1 LDTSWCPTT
10 GTVRCST
17 NQGFGIGF
25 CCQHGDLR
33 AAGTADSAGTV
44 SLHCGRKANPV
55 TTWGIYELE
64 YDRTRYSFR
73 VTINRPR
80 LDAEGFLSDME
91 TTWYI
96 DSDVAQRVVTSPER
110 DDPSSLEY
118 VPHREVLEMSASG
131 LLDKS
136 LLRPLTSTDD
146 SMVSENFVHNAVL
159 LPHEFVDL
167 TGETCATGVTKAGFM
182 DQADFCHLDAG
193 FCNDKQVQLL
203 WEADVARGEPD
214 ASEYWIRGFC
224 QDTAYTFEEDDT
236 TFLSCPFPVDFY
248 SEVKINIPVLEED
261 LAMSEFVVTEK
272 SCSDTCP
279 NLFDI
284 VCFVDNS
291 CWRPIIIVVFL
302 LTFSCVGV
310 CLLVFLFMKKH
321 KSLEQHVKN
330 MRKSKE
336 DRQAMTSSMGGA
348 NNSPMPVGSSWS
360 TMAPPQMVSGASMN
374 LPSQMSQC
382 GALPMGSQF
391 QAPVLSQGGAPM
403 GAPMCAAS
411 LRGGW

>member
-1 LDTSWCPTT
+1 
-10 GTVRCST
+10 
-17 NQGFGIGF
+17 
-25 CCQHGDLR
+25 
-33 AAGTADSAGTV
+33 
-44 SLHCGRKANPV
+44 
-55 TTWGIYELE
+55 LE

-73 VTINRPR
+73 VTINIPR

-96 DSDVAQRVVTSPER
+96 DSDVAQRMVTLPER

-118 VPHREVLEMSASG
+118 LPHREVLEMSASG
-131 LLDKS
+131 LLDKL
-136 LLRPLTSTDD
+136 LLRPLTSTDA
-146 SMVSENFVHNAVL
+146 SMVSENFAHNAVL
-159 LPHEFVDL
+159 LPHEFVDT
-167 TGETCATGVTKAGFM
+167 TGETCVTGVARAGFTA
-182 DQADFCHLDAG
+182 QADFCNLDAG
-193 FCNDKQVQLL
+193 FCNDKQVQVL

-224 QDTAYTFEEDDT
+224 QDTAYAFEEGGT

-248 SEVKINIPVLEED
+248 SEVQIKMPVLEED
-261 LAMSEFVVTEK
+261 SVMSEFVVTEA

-291 CWRPIIIVVFL
+291 CWRPIIIVLFL
-302 LTFSCVGV
+302 LTFACVGV

-348 NNSPMPVGSSWS
+348 NSPLPM
-360 TMAPPQMVSGASMN
+360 TMAPPQMVPGGSMN

-391 QAPVLSQGGAPM
+391 QAPMLSQGGAPM
-403 GAPMCAAS
+403 MCAAS